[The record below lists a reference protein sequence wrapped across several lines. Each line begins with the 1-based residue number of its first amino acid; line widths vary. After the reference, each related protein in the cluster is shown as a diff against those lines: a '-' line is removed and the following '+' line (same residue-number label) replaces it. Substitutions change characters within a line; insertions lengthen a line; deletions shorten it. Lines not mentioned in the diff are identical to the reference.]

1 MSSHEFSAEL
11 IPDQTLRN
19 VVVLSGAIATL
30 VGVVLILQ
38 MPVNLIIR
46 LALTMGWLAYNQ
58 YELCEVARR
67 SASVARIE
75 INQHGKL
82 WVTDPAGQRRT
93 AELLRGSVVLAR
105 YAWIRIR
112 FEDGRKC
119 AELLS
124 GNAVENKQWHRF
136 QLIWKQ
142 ARQII
147 GRAE

>member
-19 VVVLSGAIATL
+19 VVVLSGVIATL

-38 MPVNLIIR
+38 MPVNPIFR
-46 LALTMGWLAYNQ
+46 LAMTMLWLAYNK
-58 YELCEVARR
+58 YELCDVTRR
-67 SASVARIE
+67 SANVARIE

-82 WVTDPAGQRRT
+82 WVTDPAGQRRP

-112 FEDGRKC
+112 FEDGRKYG
-119 AELLS
+119 ELMS